1 MEIQC
6 SHQMDQAKKKKVD
19 TIMNRILD
27 GSESFQDDINFN
39 HHWIK
44 NVHMPATIYYA
55 SNQIFCK
62 TRFHKL
68 ADDFKQ

>member
-1 MEIQC
+1 MATRWIKQ
-6 SHQMDQAKKKKVD
+6 KKKVD

-27 GSESFQDDINFN
+27 GSESFQGDINFN
-39 HHWIK
+39 HYWIK

-55 SNQIFCK
+55 SNQIFCE